1 MAPMKATKTM
11 KAMKAAKA
19 MTKGGIVS
27 ELASATDM
35 KKSDVSQ
42 LLGQLSEIGAKEVK
56 ATGKFVIPGLC
67 MIKTRKKPA
76 TKAGKR
82 MMFGKEVAIKAQPAK
97 TVVKAFAGG
106 IVSELA
112 SATDMKKSDV
122 SQLLGQ
128 LSEIGAKEVKATG
141 KFVIPGLCMIKTRKK
156 PATKA
161 GKRMMFGKEVAIKA
175 QPAKTVVKAFA
186 VSALKKQI

>member
-1 MAPMKATKTM
+1 MKATKTM

-35 KKSDVSQ
+35 KKSEVSQ

-67 MIKTRKKPA
+67 MIKTRTKPA

-82 MMFGKEVAIKAQPAK
+82 MMFLSLVRATCCVLFLKLCEPFLL
-97 TVVKAFAGG
+97 TGG
-106 IVSELA
+106 
-112 SATDMKKSDV
+112 
-122 SQLLGQ
+122 
-128 LSEIGAKEVKATG
+128 
-141 KFVIPGLCMIKTRKK
+141 
-156 PATKA
+156 
-161 GKRMMFGKEVAIKA
+161 
-175 QPAKTVVKAFA
+175 
-186 VSALKKQI
+186 

>member
-27 ELASATDM
+27 ELAT
-35 KKSDVSQ
+35 
-42 LLGQLSEIGAKEVK
+42 
-56 ATGKFVIPGLC
+56 
-67 MIKTRKKPA
+67 
-76 TKAGKR
+76 
-82 MMFGKEVAIKAQPAK
+82 
-97 TVVKAFAGG
+97 
-106 IVSELA
+106 
-112 SATDMKKSDV
+112 ATDMKKSDV

-186 VSALKKQI
+186 VSALKKQM